1 MKRTEAGIVAS
12 RRRFLQSIAA
22 ISAGLAFPHSA
33 AGQLCPVQPG
43 TVRDR
48 LWVFC
53 NPVNADYDIVRRR
66 TVMSPFESAVFMG
79 APNII
84 MTNQYPGAGEEEMY
98 RKIGY
103 KPWESPFEQ
112 YAFPLRML
120 KRVVWSI
127 VGAGGVTNDSE
138 RKEVMAMAFK
148 IPNIVGI
155 YMDDFFHDKSDPTPA
170 SLTLDQLRDI
180 RRQLKGPGKKLDL
193 YVTLYTNQLDRPIGE
208 YLALCDVISLATW
221 EPAELANLEANLAKL
236 EKLAPKS
243 RIILSCY
250 TAAFDGKQVPH
261 WTALPVPAMQDQCE
275 VGLRWLRQG
284 RIDGICIY
292 GNFLDF
298 DWECMRWA
306 REWIRKVGDTQL

>member
-1 MKRTEAGIVAS
+1 MMRTEPGFKLH
-12 RRRFLQSIAA
+12 RRRFLQTTAA
-22 ISAGLAFPHSA
+22 ATASFGLSSSLFA
-33 AGQLCPVQPG
+33 QLYLPKTG

-48 LWVFC
+48 MWVFC
-53 NPVNADYDIVRRR
+53 NPIDADYDIVRKR
-66 TVMSPFESAVFMG
+66 TVMSPFESAVYMG

-84 MTNQYPGAGEEEMY
+84 MTNQFPGAGEEDMY

-138 RKEVMAMAFK
+138 RKEVMAMAFN

-180 RRQLKGPGKKLDL
+180 RRQLRGPGKKLDL
-193 YVTLYTNQLDRPIGE
+193 YVTLYTHQLDRPIGD
-208 YLALCDVISLATW
+208 YLALCDVVSLATW
-221 EPAELANLEANLAKL
+221 EPAELANLEANLTKL

-250 TAAFDGKQVPH
+250 TAAFNAKQIPQ
-261 WTALPVPAMQDQCE
+261 WTALPVPAMQQQCE

-298 DWECMRWA
+298 EWECMRWA
-306 REWIRKVGDTQL
+306 RDWIQKVRDTPL